1 MKSVLEEEEKPEGS
15 QSHWNTLKTL
25 SRHLWPK
32 SRRDLQLRVVAAM
45 ACLVGARLVSV
56 YVPVIYK
63 DAVDALSPDNIA
75 LVLPFAVILSYGL
88 ARLGTSLLGE
98 LRDFVFVRVS
108 QHAQRTV
115 ALNTFKHLHRL
126 SLRFHLDRQTG
137 GLSRVIE
144 RALRGM
150 QFVLSFML
158 FNILPTLIELVLV
171 MVVLSYYF
179 DYRYPIITGSTVVL
193 YILFTLLVTEWRLKF
208 RKEMN
213 AKDSAANTKAIDSL
227 LNFETVK
234 YFSNEEHEYGRY
246 DSSLAGYEA
255 AAIKSQSSLSLL
267 NVGQASIISVGVVI
281 LMYLAASG
289 VVDGKLTVGEFVLA
303 NTYMM
308 QLFMPLNF
316 LGFVYR
322 EMKQGFI
329 DMDKMFELLHVAEEV
344 KDAPDSEP
352 LAVEGA
358 RIEFDQVCFSY
369 NEDRKILDKISFTAE
384 AGQNVAIVGPS
395 GSGKSTVARLLF
407 RFYDPQEG
415 RITIDGQDL
424 REVTQ
429 SSLRQ
434 NIGVVPQDTVLFND
448 SIGYNIEYGR
458 PNASQDDIEH
468 AAKMAQVYD
477 FVTNLKE
484 GFDTPVG
491 ERGLKLSGGE
501 KQRVAIARTILKDPP
516 ILILDEATSALDTHT
531 EQEIQDSLEEVSKG
545 RTTITVAHRLST
557 IKDADLILVLDQGK
571 IAEQGTHDD
580 LLQKNGEYAS
590 MWSRQ
595 QEAREYENKL
605 RECRS
610 P

>member
-1 MKSVLEEEEKPEGS
+1 MKSVLEDERPAES
-15 QSHWNTLKTL
+15 QNHWQTLKTL

-32 SRRDLQLRVVAAM
+32 SRPALQVRVVIAL
-45 ACLVGARLVSV
+45 ACLFGARVVSV
-56 YVPVIYK
+56 YVPVIYR
-63 DAVDALSPDNIA
+63 DAVDALTPTDIA
-75 LVLPFAVILSYGL
+75 LVLPLAVILSYGL
-88 ARLGTSLLGE
+88 ARLASTLLGE

-115 ALNTFKHLHRL
+115 ALDTFKHLHHL

-171 MVVLSYYF
+171 MGILAYYF
-179 DYRYPIITGSTVVL
+179 DYRYPLVTGLTVAL
-193 YILFTLLVTEWRLKF
+193 YIGFTLVVTEWRLKF

-234 YFSNEEHEYGRY
+234 YFSNEKHEYGRY
-246 DSSLAGYEA
+246 DNSLAGYES

-267 NVGQASIISVGVVI
+267 NVGQAAIISTGVVL
-281 LMYLAASG
+281 LMYMAADG
-289 VVDGKLTVGEFVLA
+289 VVARELSLGDFVLA

-308 QLFMPLNF
+308 QLFLPLNF

-329 DMDKMFELLHVAEEV
+329 DMDKMFELLSVAAEV
-344 KDAPDSEP
+344 QDGPDSKSI
-352 LAVEGA
+352 VVDGGS
-358 RIEFDQVCFSY
+358 ITFDHVTFSY
-369 NEDRKILDKISFTAE
+369 NEDRVILDDVTFTAG
-384 AGQNVAIVGPS
+384 AGETVAIVGPS

-407 RFYDPQEG
+407 RFYDPQSG
-415 RITIDGQDL
+415 SISIDGQDL
-424 REVTQ
+424 RSVTQ
-429 SSLRQ
+429 SSLRE

-448 SIGYNIEYGR
+448 SVGYNIEYGR
-458 PNASQDDIEH
+458 PGATQDEIED
-468 AAKMAQVYD
+468 AARKAQVYD
-477 FVTNLKE
+477 FVNNLSD
-484 GFDTPVG
+484 GFDTAVG

-516 ILILDEATSALDTHT
+516 ILILDEATSALDTNT
-531 EQEIQDSLEEVSKG
+531 EQEIQDSLEQVSKG
-545 RTTITVAHRLST
+545 RTTVTVAHRLST
-557 IKDADLILVLDQGK
+557 IKDADLIIVLDHGK
-571 IAEQGTHDD
+571 IVEQGTHDA
-580 LLQKNGEYAS
+580 LLERDGAYAA
-590 MWSRQ
+590 MWNRQ
-595 QEAREYENKL
+595 QRVREYEDRL
-605 RECRS
+605 REATA
-610 P
+610 

>member
-1 MKSVLEEEEKPEGS
+1 MTETPEPTPS
-15 QSHWNTLKTL
+15 QSHWQTLRTL
-25 SRHLWPK
+25 SRHLWPAG
-32 SRRDLQLRVVAAM
+32 RADLKLRVVAALSFLF
-45 ACLVGARLVSV
+45 AARLVSV
-56 YVPVIYK
+56 YIPVIYK
-63 DAVDALSPDNIA
+63 DAVDALSLGEIA
-75 LVLPFAVILSYGL
+75 LVLPLAVIASYGL
-88 ARLGTSLLGE
+88 ARLMTTILGE

-108 QHAQRTV
+108 QHAQRAV

-171 MVVLSYYF
+171 MVVMTYYF
-179 DYRYPIITGSTVVL
+179 DYRYPIVTGVTVVV
-193 YILFTLLVTEWRLKF
+193 YILFTLSVTEWRLKF

-234 YFSNEEHEYGRY
+234 YFSNEEHEYSRY
-246 DSSLAGYEA
+246 DESLAGYEN

-267 NVGQASIISVGVVI
+267 NVGQATIISIGVVL
-281 LMYLAASG
+281 LMYMAAQG
-289 VVDGKLTVGEFVLA
+289 VVDGKLSVGEFVLA

-329 DMDKMFELLHVAEEV
+329 DMDKMFELLSVAEEV
-344 KDAPDSEP
+344 QDAPDAQD
-352 LAVEGA
+352 LAVDGG
-358 RIEFDQVCFSY
+358 RIVFDHVSFSY
-369 NEDRKILDKISFTAE
+369 NEDRRILDDISFTAE

-407 RFYDPQEG
+407 RFYDPQSG
-415 RITIDGQDL
+415 GISIDGQDL
-424 REVTQ
+424 RAVSQ
-429 SSLRQ
+429 RSLRK

-448 SIGYNIEYGR
+448 TIGYNIEYGN
-458 PNASQDDIEH
+458 PGASQEAIEE
-468 AAKMAQVYD
+468 AARLAQVHG
-477 FVTNLKE
+477 FVTALTD
-484 GFDTPVG
+484 GFETAVG

-516 ILILDEATSALDTHT
+516 ILILDEATSALDSHT
-531 EQEIQDSLEEVSKG
+531 EQEIQDSLEEVSRG
-545 RTTITVAHRLST
+545 RTTLTVAHRLST
-557 IKDADLILVLDQGK
+557 IKDADLIIVLAQGK
-571 IAEQGTHDD
+571 IVEKGTHQE
-580 LLQKNGEYAS
+580 LLALDGEYVS
-590 MWSRQ
+590 MWNRQ
-595 QEAREYENKL
+595 QQAREYEDRL
-605 RECRS
+605 REYGA
-610 P
+610 PA

>member
-1 MKSVLEEEEKPEGS
+1 MKSVLQDEAPAES
-15 QSHWNTLKTL
+15 QNHWQTLKTL
-25 SRHLWPK
+25 ARHLWPAGYHA
-32 SRRDLQLRVVAAM
+32 LRVRVVIALS
-45 ACLVGARLVSV
+45 CLLGARMVSV

-63 DAVDALSPDNIA
+63 DAVDALTPGDMA
-75 LVLPFAVILSYGL
+75 LVLPLAVIASYGL
-88 ARLGTSLLGE
+88 ARLSTTLLGE

-115 ALNTFKHLHRL
+115 ALDTFKHLHRL

-158 FNILPTLIELVLV
+158 FNILPTLIELLLV
-171 MVVLSYYF
+171 MGIMALYF
-179 DYRYPIITGSTVVL
+179 DYRYPLVTGATVIL
-193 YILFTLLVTEWRLKF
+193 YIGFTLLVTEWRLKF

-234 YFSNEEHEYGRY
+234 YFSNEKHEYGRY

-267 NVGQASIISVGVVI
+267 NVGQATIISVGVVL
-281 LMYLAASG
+281 LMYMAAAG
-289 VVDGKLTVGEFVLA
+289 VVDQQLTVGDFVLA

-308 QLFMPLNF
+308 QLFLPLNF

-329 DMDKMFELLHVAEEV
+329 DMDKMFELLEVAAEV
-344 KDAPDSEP
+344 EDAPDAKELVVDGGSI
-352 LAVEGA
+352 V
-358 RIEFDQVCFSY
+358 FDHVSFSY
-369 NEDRKILDKISFTAE
+369 NEERKILDDISFTAN
-384 AGQNVAIVGPS
+384 AGETVAIVGPS

-407 RFYDPQEG
+407 RFYDPQSG
-415 RITIDGQDL
+415 SISIDGQDV
-424 REVTQ
+424 RSVTQ
-429 SSLRQ
+429 GSLRR

-448 SIGYNIEYGR
+448 SVGYNIEYGH
-458 PNASQDDIEH
+458 PGASQADIEE
-468 AAKMAQVYD
+468 AARLAQVYD
-477 FVTNLKE
+477 FVTNLEK

-531 EQEIQDSLEEVSKG
+531 EQDIQASLEQVSKG
-545 RTTITVAHRLST
+545 RTTLTVAHRLST
-557 IKDADLILVLDQGK
+557 IKDANLIVVLQRGK
-571 IAEQGTHDD
+571 IVEQGTHDD
-580 LLQKNGEYAS
+580 LLARDGEYAS
-590 MWSRQ
+590 MWNRQ
-595 QEAREYENKL
+595 QQAREYEDKL
-605 RECRS
+605 REVVAG
-610 P
+610 

>member
-1 MKSVLEEEEKPEGS
+1 MTETPDPKPS
-15 QSHWNTLKTL
+15 QSHWQTLRTL
-25 SRHLWPK
+25 SRHLWPADR
-32 SRRDLQLRVVAAM
+32 SDLKLRVVAALSFLF
-45 ACLVGARLVSV
+45 AARLVSV
-56 YVPVIYK
+56 YIPVIYK
-63 DAVDALSPDNIA
+63 DAVDALSLGEIA
-75 LVLPFAVILSYGL
+75 LVLPLAVIASYGL
-88 ARLGTSLLGE
+88 ARLMTTILGE

-108 QHAQRTV
+108 QHAQRAV

-171 MVVLSYYF
+171 MVVMTYYF
-179 DYRYPIITGSTVVL
+179 DYRYPIVTGVTVVV
-193 YILFTLLVTEWRLKF
+193 YILFTLSVTEWRLKF

-234 YFSNEEHEYGRY
+234 YFSNEEHEYSRY
-246 DSSLAGYEA
+246 DESLAGYEN

-267 NVGQASIISVGVVI
+267 NVGQATIIS
-281 LMYLAASG
+281 
-289 VVDGKLTVGEFVLA
+289 VGEFVLA

-329 DMDKMFELLHVAEEV
+329 DMDKMFELLSVAEEV
-344 KDAPDSEP
+344 QDAPDAQDLS
-352 LAVEGA
+352 VDGG
-358 RIEFDQVCFSY
+358 RIVFDHVSFSY
-369 NEDRKILDKISFTAE
+369 NEDRLILDDISFTAE

-407 RFYDPQEG
+407 RFYDAQSG
-415 RITIDGQDL
+415 DISIDGQDL
-424 REVTQ
+424 REVSQ
-429 SSLRQ
+429 RSLRK

-448 SIGYNIEYGR
+448 TIGYNIEYGN
-458 PNASQDDIEH
+458 PGASQEAIEE
-468 AAKMAQVYD
+468 AARLAQVYG
-477 FVTNLKE
+477 FVTALTD
-484 GFDTPVG
+484 GFDTAVG

-516 ILILDEATSALDTHT
+516 ILILDEATSALDSHT
-531 EQEIQDSLEEVSKG
+531 EQEIQDSLEEVSRG
-545 RTTITVAHRLST
+545 RTTLTVAHRLST
-557 IKDADLILVLDQGK
+557 IKDADLIIVLAKGK
-571 IAEQGTHDD
+571 IVEKGTHQE
-580 LLQKNGEYAS
+580 LLALDGEYVS
-590 MWSRQ
+590 MWNRQ
-595 QEAREYENKL
+595 QQAREYEDRL
-605 RECRS
+605 REYRS
-610 P
+610 PT

>member
-1 MKSVLEEEEKPEGS
+1 MKSVLEDERAPET
-15 QSHWNTLKTL
+15 QDHWQTLKTL

-32 SRRDLQLRVVAAM
+32 NRRALQTRVVIALV
-45 ACLVGARLVSV
+45 CLFGARMVSV
-56 YVPVIYK
+56 YVPVIYR
-63 DAVDALSPDNIA
+63 DAVDALTPTNVA
-75 LVLPFAVILSYGL
+75 LVLPLAVIASYGL
-88 ARLGTSLLGE
+88 ARLSTTLLGE

-115 ALNTFKHLHRL
+115 ALDTFKHLHRL

-158 FNILPTLIELVLV
+158 FNILPTLVELVLV
-171 MVVLSYYF
+171 MGILAYYF
-179 DYRYPIITGSTVVL
+179 DYRYPLVTGATVVI
-193 YILFTLLVTEWRLKF
+193 YIAFTLVLTEWRLKF

-234 YFSNEEHEYGRY
+234 YFSNETHEYGRY
-246 DSSLAGYEA
+246 DGSLAGYESA
-255 AAIKSQSSLSLL
+255 AVKSQSSLSLL
-267 NVGQASIISVGVVI
+267 NVGQATIISTGVVG
-281 LMYLAASG
+281 LMYMAAAG
-289 VVDGKLTVGEFVLA
+289 VVEGQLSVGDFVLA

-308 QLFMPLNF
+308 QLFLPLNF

-329 DMDKMFELLHVAEEV
+329 DMDKMFELMSVDAEVQDADDAKPLVVAGGRITFDHV
-344 KDAPDSEP
+344 S
-352 LAVEGA
+352 
-358 RIEFDQVCFSY
+358 FSY
-369 NEDRKILDKISFTAE
+369 NDDRLILDDISFTAG
-384 AGQNVAIVGPS
+384 AGQTVAIVGPS

-407 RFYDPQEG
+407 RFYDPQSG
-415 RITIDGQDL
+415 SISIDGHDL
-424 REVTQ
+424 RSVTQ
-429 SSLRQ
+429 ASLRKS
-434 NIGVVPQDTVLFND
+434 IGVVPQDTVLFND
-448 SIGYNIEYGR
+448 SVGYNIEYGR
-458 PNASQDDIEH
+458 PGASQADIED
-468 AAKMAQVYD
+468 AARKAQVYD
-477 FVTNLKE
+477 FVTNLDK

-531 EQEIQDSLEEVSKG
+531 EQDIQTSLEHVSKG
-545 RTTITVAHRLST
+545 RTTVTVAHRLST
-557 IKDADLILVLDQGK
+557 IKDADLIVVLEHGK

-580 LLQKNGEYAS
+580 LLQRDGAYAS

-595 QEAREYENKL
+595 QRVREYEDKL
-605 RECRS
+605 RQAVTA
-610 P
+610 

>member
-1 MKSVLEEEEKPEGS
+1 MKSVQEEETEGS
-15 QSHWNTLKTL
+15 QNHWNTLKTL

-32 SRRDLQLRVVAAM
+32 SRRDLQLRVLAAM

-63 DAVDALSPDNIA
+63 DAVDALSPDKIE
-75 LVLPFAVILSYGL
+75 VILPLAVILSYGL

-179 DYRYPIITGSTVVL
+179 DYRYPIITGSTVVI
-193 YILFTLLVTEWRLKF
+193 YILFTLVVTEWRLKF

-234 YFSNEEHEYGRY
+234 YFGNEEHEYGRY
-246 DSSLAGYEA
+246 DTSLAGYES

-329 DMDKMFELLHVAEEV
+329 DMDKMFELLHVEEEV
-344 KDAPDSEP
+344 KDAPDSKAI
-352 LAVEGA
+352 AVDGA
-358 RIEFDQVCFSY
+358 RIEFEKVSFSY
-369 NEDRKILDKISFTAE
+369 NEDRKILDDISFTAE

-407 RFYDPQEG
+407 RFYDPQAG
-415 RITIDGQDL
+415 SISIDGQDL

-429 SSLRQ
+429 SSLRK

-458 PNASQDDIEH
+458 PNASQEDIEH

-571 IAEQGTHDD
+571 IAEQGTHEQ
-580 LLQKNGEYAS
+580 LLHKNGEYAS
-590 MWSRQ
+590 RWSRQ
-595 QEAREYENKL
+595 QEAREYEDKL
-605 RECRS
+605 RECSIR
-610 P
+610 

>member
-1 MKSVLEEEEKPEGS
+1 MSDPEPIQEK
-15 QSHWNTLKTL
+15 QNHWQTLRTL
-25 SRHLWPK
+25 SRHLWP
-32 SRRDLQLRVVAAM
+32 SGRLDLRTRVVSA
-45 ACLVGARLVSV
+45 LVFLFGARLVSV
-56 YVPVIYK
+56 YIPVIYK
-63 DAVDALSPDNIA
+63 DAVDALSIDNVT
-75 LVLPFAVILSYGL
+75 LVLPLAVIASYGA
-88 ARLGTSLLGE
+88 ARLMTTLLGE

-108 QHAQRTV
+108 QHAQRAV
-115 ALNTFKHLHRL
+115 ALNTFEHLHRL

-171 MVVLSYYF
+171 MVVMTYFF
-179 DYRYPIITGSTVVL
+179 DYRYPLVTGATVII
-193 YILFTLLVTEWRLKF
+193 YIIFTLAVTEWRLKF

-213 AKDSAANTKAIDSL
+213 ETDAAANTKAIDSL

-234 YFSNEEHEYGRY
+234 YFGNEKHEYGRY
-246 DSSLAGYEA
+246 DISLAGYEN
-255 AAIKSQSSLSLL
+255 AAIKSQKSLSLL
-267 NVGQASIISVGVVI
+267 NVGQASIISVGVVL
-281 LMYLAASG
+281 LMYMAAQG

-329 DMDKMFELLHVAEEV
+329 DMDKMFELLHVEEEV
-344 KDAPDSEP
+344 KDASDSTE
-352 LAVEGA
+352 LIVDGG
-358 RIEFDQVCFSY
+358 RITFDHVSFSY
-369 NEDRKILDKISFTAE
+369 NEDRLILDDISFTAE
-384 AGQNVAIVGPS
+384 AGQNIAIVGPS

-415 RITIDGQDL
+415 SITIDEQDL
-424 REVTQ
+424 RSVSQ
-429 SSLRQ
+429 RSLRKC
-434 NIGVVPQDTVLFND
+434 IGVVPQDTVLFND

-458 PNASQDDIEH
+458 PGASKEEIENA
-468 AAKMAQVYD
+468 ARLAQVYD
-477 FVTNLKE
+477 FVSNLTE
-484 GFDTPVG
+484 GFETPVG

-516 ILILDEATSALDTHT
+516 ILILDEATSALDSLT

-545 RTTITVAHRLST
+545 RTTVTVAHRLST
-557 IKDADLILVLDQGK
+557 IKDADLIIVLDQGK
-571 IAEQGTHDD
+571 IIEQGTHDELIAAD
-580 LLQKNGEYAS
+580 GEYVT
-590 MWSRQ
+590 MWNRQ
-595 QEAREYENKL
+595 QQAREFEDKL
-605 RECRS
+605 RDCT
-610 P
+610 